1 MKYHALVIGHEL
13 RRLLRDPMD
22 TTSAHPRSRFPF
34 AALLL
39 ALLGGFPALTIGVMW
54 AMSALG
60 IDAAPDDVIFEVN
73 GHQYPGLMDTVMAV
87 SAAIVLGA
95 GGVFALLKFWNEL
108 TAWPRDSL
116 R

>member
-1 MKYHALVIGHEL
+1 
-13 RRLLRDPMD
+13 MD
-22 TTSAHPRSRFPF
+22 TTSASSRSQFPW

-39 ALLGGFPALTIGVMW
+39 ALLGGFPALTIGAMW

-60 IDAAPDDVIFEVN
+60 VDAAPDDVIFEVN

-87 SAAIVLGA
+87 SVAIVLGA

-108 TAWPRDSL
+108 TTWLRDSS